1 MKNSVMILMLLATT
15 VMSSC
20 KNTVK
25 QEEHQSSINAG
36 QAEETDILSTAWMDD
51 MQLDEGAKWKA
62 NIETTE
68 GVVKMQSLINTHTTV
83 AIEDYHD
90 LAGKLNEVKN
100 TVVKECTMK
109 GSSHD
114 NLHIWLYPLV
124 EKIGALS
131 EVNTLAEAA
140 EIKQSIVE
148 NLNSYTNYFQ

>member
-1 MKNSVMILMLLATT
+1 MKNSVMILLLLATT

-20 KNTVK
+20 RNSVK
-25 QEEHQSSINAG
+25 QEKHETPEEAVQT
-36 QAEETDILSTAWMDD
+36 EETDILSTAWMDD

-68 GVVKMQSLINTHTTV
+68 GVVKMQRLINTHSTV
-83 AIEDYHD
+83 AIEDYHE

-100 TVVKECTMK
+100 KLVKECTMK
-109 GSSHD
+109 GPSHD

-140 EIKQSIVE
+140 EIKQSIAD

>member
-1 MKNSVMILMLLATT
+1 MKNSVMILLLLATT

-20 KNTVK
+20 RNSVK
-25 QEEHQSSINAG
+25 QEKHETPEEAVQT
-36 QAEETDILSTAWMDD
+36 EETDILSTAWMDD

-68 GVVKMQSLINTHTTV
+68 GVVKMQRLINTHATV
-83 AIEDYHD
+83 AIEDYHE

-100 TVVKECTMK
+100 KLVKECTMK
-109 GSSHD
+109 GPSHD

-140 EIKQSIVE
+140 EIKQSIAD